1 MPSLSQRAQ
10 RAGHTLVTEA
20 LPHGMHGRH
29 PQTEHVQAPSRTVQ
43 APSLLVLMRF
53 MMFNQVADLA
63 GTPILNTMIVT
74 ITD

>member
-29 PQTEHVQAPSRTVQ
+29 PQTEQVEAPSYTTGQ
-43 APSLLVLMRF
+43 ALD
-53 MMFNQVADLA
+53 Q
-63 GTPILNTMIVT
+63 GILQQPPGAYEIHDV
-74 ITD
+74 